1 MNRNQ
6 AAFRNNHSIYM
17 ALLNMLENVRNAL
30 DDSECEICIFL
41 DLQKKTFGT
50 IHHNILWCAL
60 SKIYHIYMVR
70 CLKAF
75 VLLLSKIQKYLIK
88 LRNHHSLILTYV
100 SYSIHLWVRASD
112 MLIKHFLALQNI
124 HVRVIADVSLRT
136 NVDDFIKNLVSVQLE
151 RSWSLFWQQKK

>member
-1 MNRNQ
+1 MPILFADHTNLFSTNDKLD
-6 AAFRNNHSIYM
+6 AFCQLNNSRTCFTR
-17 ALLNMLENVRNAL
+17 VPVNAP
-30 DDSECEICIFL
+30 FL
-41 DLQKKTFGT
+41 
-50 IHHNILWCAL
+50 IIE
-60 SKIYHIYMVR
+60 KIYHIYMVR

-151 RSWSLFWQQKK
+151 RSWTLFWQQKK